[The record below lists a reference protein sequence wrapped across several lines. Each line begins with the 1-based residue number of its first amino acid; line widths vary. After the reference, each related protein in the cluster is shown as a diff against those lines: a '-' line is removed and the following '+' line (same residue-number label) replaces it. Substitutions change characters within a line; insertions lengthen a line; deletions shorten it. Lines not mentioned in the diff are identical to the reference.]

1 MAAWF
6 NIWAAVKDVVLK
18 LYLVAARLHWS
29 FWFDNI
35 IFIELQQGMTAW
47 LNIWA
52 AWKDYGLTRFLVA
65 AGWHRYYWYDNT
77 IFIELQKG
85 MSVWLNIGA
94 TRGECG
100 YTLYLVAAGR
110 HWSNWFDIFIES
122 RKGWQPGWKSEQP
135 GKIVGLYCIW
145 WQLGYTG
152 RIDLIV
158 LNLFIYRKQVVAW
171 LNIWAAWDDC
181 CLQSTLYLVVAR
193 GHWSHSFGRFCWYG
207 IVCAVMAGGD
217 N

>member
-1 MAAWF
+1 
-6 NIWAAVKDVVLK
+6 
-18 LYLVAARLHWS
+18 
-29 FWFDNI
+29 
-35 IFIELQQGMTAW
+35 MTAW

-65 AGWHRYYWYDNT
+65 AGWHGYYWYDNI

-85 MSVWLNIGA
+85 LSAWLNIWA
-94 TRGECG
+94 TQGECG

-110 HWSNWFDIFIES
+110 HWSNWFDIFIET
-122 RKGWQPGWKSEQP
+122 RKGWQPGWISEQP
-135 GKIVGLYCIW
+135 GKIVGLNCIW

-152 RIDLIV
+152 RIELIV
-158 LNLFIYRKQVVAW
+158 LNLFIYRKQVAAWLNIWAAWEDCGFTQYFVAVWWLISYWFDIIFIELKKGVVAW
-171 LNIWAAWDDC
+171 LNIWAAWEDC
-181 CLQSTLYLVVAR
+181 GLQSTLYLVVAG

-207 IVCAVMAGGD
+207 IVCAVMAGGY